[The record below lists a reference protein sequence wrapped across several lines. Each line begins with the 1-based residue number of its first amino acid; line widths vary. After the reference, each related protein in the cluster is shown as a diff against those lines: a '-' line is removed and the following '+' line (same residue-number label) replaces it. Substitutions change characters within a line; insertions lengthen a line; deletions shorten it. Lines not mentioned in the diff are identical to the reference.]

1 MTRSHSICGT
11 KDEKLEKRVEKKT
24 GGGGSKKNCCH
35 SQKKKK
41 KEKEK
46 KGTAPI
52 TGL

>member
-24 GGGGSKKNCCH
+24 GGGSKKNCCH
-35 SQKKKK
+35 SQKEKK

-46 KGTAPI
+46 KGIAPI

>member
-24 GGGGSKKNCCH
+24 GGGSKKNCCH

-46 KGTAPI
+46 KGIAPI